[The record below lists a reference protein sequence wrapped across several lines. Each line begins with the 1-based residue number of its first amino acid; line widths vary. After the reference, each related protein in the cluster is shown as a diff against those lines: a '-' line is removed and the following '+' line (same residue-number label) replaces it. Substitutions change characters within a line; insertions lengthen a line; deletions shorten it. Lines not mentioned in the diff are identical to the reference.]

1 MSLRLQPTRLQC
13 IREQDMLN
21 KRRTWAVALLATQLV
36 QTVGAGNI
44 LGRELDVTSPL
55 IAARR
60 FIPRP
65 GRIADDFDNAI
76 PEIVPPGGVSSR
88 PKDTLDSDGILPKR
102 PIVGSKTGDSSVPS
116 TDERDPYVPPEI
128 PDLSQRPS
136 TTLNKMS
143 QGEAEGTFH
152 PCSPLR
158 YKEEQCLELISVG
171 ADILQELFGVL
182 TNDDEDE
189 STSAASATL
198 SRPATSTTEAAS
210 SAEHTAETV
219 MPVMPNL
226 NMSMWMSGTKYKSAY
241 TSEEFALL
249 RDDPLCFFAVQERIY
264 RAYAKLDPSSTAVDP
279 SATSD
284 SSNNNSNND
293 DDLSK
298 RQIGCHNAP
307 ELCKSPEE
315 KAKTL
320 YLGYLPDQIHLVYKY
335 TPTEV
340 TAQETGTTSCNAFT
354 MEDQVTV
361 PAFETAYGVFEYRKG
376 QEPATTSE
384 ADEPTSAPVEDAGTA
399 VRFEMVVLVSGV
411 VLAMGIIGVP

>member
-1 MSLRLQPTRLQC
+1 M
-13 IREQDMLN
+13 
-21 KRRTWAVALLATQLV
+21 
-36 QTVGAGNI
+36 
-44 LGRELDVTSPL
+44 
-55 IAARR
+55 
-60 FIPRP
+60 
-65 GRIADDFDNAI
+65 
-76 PEIVPPGGVSSR
+76 
-88 PKDTLDSDGILPKR
+88 
-102 PIVGSKTGDSSVPS
+102 
-116 TDERDPYVPPEI
+116 
-128 PDLSQRPS
+128 
-136 TTLNKMS
+136 
-143 QGEAEGTFH
+143 
-152 PCSPLR
+152 
-158 YKEEQCLELISVG
+158 
-171 ADILQELFGVL
+171 
-182 TNDDEDE
+182 
-189 STSAASATL
+189 
-198 SRPATSTTEAAS
+198 
-210 SAEHTAETV
+210 
-219 MPVMPNL
+219 
-226 NMSMWMSGTKYKSAY
+226 
-241 TSEEFALL
+241 
-249 RDDPLCFFAVQERIY
+249 
-264 RAYAKLDPSSTAVDP
+264 DP

-361 PAFETAYGVFEYRKG
+361 PAFETAYGVFEYRQG